1 MAKAAG
7 TVNGSTATL
16 DTIPA
21 AADETGESAPS
32 AVAPAPAPAAPAFAT
47 GAGGLLARLPKTPD
61 TADSISPTT
70 SRRPASSNSK
80 GGRPEI
86 PDLHRP
92 TTCPCGTSGLTA
104 HYSLE
109 ALDAVFPLSLP
120 LLFCIVFSGSVPAD
134 IERKYIPQDK
144 LDRAELASSCTRRIT
159 SCGNTDVKTEGWVP
173 DPTDPSREMCMYNYE
188 KPLGFAIGPKSTMVE
203 DTFRIVKRDFDQ
215 CVVIEQSVRT
225 PNVPSG
231 TAFCVKIRHC
241 LSWTAGPSNEPP
253 GGWSHYR
260 MTFEVEWTKSSWIK
274 NAIERGSNDSN
285 KQAGEALEK
294 FIREWIAKHPDM
306 EVKARAGIVPAT
318 NGGSSGAAA
327 ANKKGKAH
335 KRGSR
340 KRMESPRGL
349 RMEELV

>member
-1 MAKAAG
+1 LS
-7 TVNGSTATL
+7 GS
-16 DTIPA
+16 
-21 AADETGESAPS
+21 PS
-32 AVAPAPAPAAPAFAT
+32 AQINH
-47 GAGGLLARLPKTPD
+47 GRGHLPHSQ
-61 TADSISPTT
+61 A
-70 SRRPASSNSK
+70 
-80 GGRPEI
+80 
-86 PDLHRP
+86 
-92 TTCPCGTSGLTA
+92 
-104 HYSLE
+104 
-109 ALDAVFPLSLP
+109 
-120 LLFCIVFSGSVPAD
+120 
-134 IERKYIPQDK
+134 
-144 LDRAELASSCTRRIT
+144 
-159 SCGNTDVKTEGWVP
+159 
-173 DPTDPSREMCMYNYE
+173 
-188 KPLGFAIGPKSTMVE
+188 
-203 DTFRIVKRDFDQ
+203 DFDQ
-215 CVVIEQSVRT
+215 CVSVRT

-349 RMEELV
+349 RMEELVVAVDKGLNTATASEPSNLLRKSSQRHTTNSTTGADINAAVAAAAGGGGGGSSKATESRVSAASAAATSILGGLRDLSAVHVLFSWSLPYSSSDNVFAEVRELRASVDRLQPLD

>member
-1 MAKAAG
+1 
-7 TVNGSTATL
+7 
-16 DTIPA
+16 
-21 AADETGESAPS
+21 
-32 AVAPAPAPAAPAFAT
+32 
-47 GAGGLLARLPKTPD
+47 
-61 TADSISPTT
+61 
-70 SRRPASSNSK
+70 
-80 GGRPEI
+80 
-86 PDLHRP
+86 
-92 TTCPCGTSGLTA
+92 
-104 HYSLE
+104 
-109 ALDAVFPLSLP
+109 
-120 LLFCIVFSGSVPAD
+120 
-134 IERKYIPQDK
+134 DK

-173 DPTDPSREMCMYNYE
+173 DPADPSREMCMYNYE

-215 CVVIEQSVRT
+215 CVVVEQSVRT

-274 NAIERGSNDSN
+274 NAIEKGSNDSN

-349 RMEELV
+349 RMEELVVAADKGSNTATASEPSNLLGNGGQRHTTNSTTGADINAAAAGGSKATESRVSAASAGAASILGGLRDLSAVHVLVAVLVLVLVLSNGWRFSWSLPYSSSDNVFAEVRELRASVESLSKLVLAIFILGQCVCRGT